1 MLPSLLFILQRF
13 QGLFQSQHGRT
24 GLGGA
29 NVAEEKLLSG
39 LQAQQLKE
47 FQLPTTV
54 CTVCE
59 VAFRVGGGGG
69 TAVKRFLDELPE
81 DEALKFR
88 RNS

>member
-47 FQLPTTV
+47 FQCLQLYAQFV
-54 CTVCE
+54 RLLSGL
-59 VAFRVGGGGG
+59 AGGGHC
-69 TAVKRFLDELPE
+69 R
-81 DEALKFR
+81 
-88 RNS
+88 